1 MIKAHQTEEM
11 FGLMQA
17 GSPRDTL
24 TQMVISVT
32 QVIKALRRLEMAVDQ
47 ILTECAGLTQ
57 HCTTQLTAYTRRC
70 LVSATLHFS
79 HFM

>member
-17 GSPRDTL
+17 GSPGDTL

-32 QVIKALRRLEMAVDQ
+32 QVFKGRRRMEMAVYQ
-47 ILTECAGLTQ
+47 MLTKCAGLTR
-57 HCTTQLTAYTRRC
+57 HCTTQLTAYTSRC
-70 LVSATLHFS
+70 LVSAVLHFS
-79 HFM
+79 RFM

>member
-11 FGLMQA
+11 FRLMQA
-17 GSPRDTL
+17 GSPRDIL

-32 QVIKALRRLEMAVDQ
+32 QVIKGTRRLEMAVDQ
-47 ILTECAGLTQ
+47 VLTKCAGLTH
-57 HCTTQLTAYTRRC
+57 HCTTQLTAYIRRC

-79 HFM
+79 HFV